1 VTDSQS
7 LSANRAGSPTRRR
20 ELIQAA
26 RKRFL
31 ADGFGNTTVSSIVR
45 EAGVAQGTFY
55 LYFKSKEQVLVH
67 LRAEILAD
75 FVRVFESGIERRGPA
90 DARLVR
96 GLREIYSA
104 VRRNRPLIR
113 VVRQAI
119 SGEEAERV
127 WIEGRSVLA
136 APLGELIA
144 LGVEDGSFAV
154 DDAQM
159 AAHLMLSLFD
169 DLLYEALEYQ
179 KPASG
184 KRTLN
189 YGSRF
194 LLRALGV
201 APARIDELVPRTGT
215 RK

>member
-1 VTDSQS
+1 MTDSQS
-7 LSANRAGSPTRRR
+7 LSAPRAGSPTRRG

-31 ADGFGNTTVSSIVR
+31 ADGFTATTVSSIVR

-67 LRAEILAD
+67 LRAEILGD
-75 FVRVFESGIERRGPA
+75 FLRAFESGITRSGRA
-90 DARLVR
+90 DERLVR
-96 GLREIYSA
+96 GLKEIFGA

-119 SGEEAERV
+119 TGQEAERV
-127 WIEGRSVLA
+127 WLEGRAVLA
-136 APLGELIA
+136 TPLEALIRA
-144 LGVEDGSFAV
+144 GIEDDSFAP
-154 DDAQM
+154 DDPRM
-159 AAHLMLSLFD
+159 AAHLLLALFD

-184 KRTLN
+184 KKTLA
-189 YGSRF
+189 YGARF
-194 LLRALGV
+194 LLRALG
-201 APARIDELVPRTGT
+201 AEEARIEHLVPLTGVK
-215 RK
+215 R